1 MHHIATVDTQ
11 GVHFGPNYWVSHET
25 ITGCVASE
33 IERTRPEY
41 WAWVQFG
48 ATHNLDQGDYDDLVR
63 DAMRWRASKS
73 IVYQCPSCATSMQVD
88 PGAKAALSAESLDK
102 LGASIESGIYPM
114 ETKNVSLKEFKQM
127 YQDDNAVKTLRDEI
141 AIAVLNGM
149 ESTPDDSTYNTPNV
163 LTLQEWRDGKLTEKA
178 RYCYTMA
185 DFMLKAR
192 TYEQI

>member
-1 MHHIATVDTQ
+1 MQSKLGGEEMTWRNAALALGETLSPNGPDRYYEYSPDTWL
-11 GVHFGPNYWVSHET
+11 GWAKLMTKSPCYRCPRCG
-25 ITGCVASE
+25 TG
-33 IERTRPEY
+33 
-41 WAWVQFG
+41 
-48 ATHNLDQGDYDDLVR
+48 
-63 DAMRWRASKS
+63 
-73 IVYQCPSCATSMQVD
+73 MQPD
-88 PGAKAALSAESLDK
+88 PGAKAAKPLTQAKS
-102 LGASIESGIYPM
+102 
-114 ETKNVSLKEFKQM
+114 
-127 YQDDNAVKTLRDEI
+127 LRDEI